1 MNSKK
6 IAFAL
11 TNYNEKPD
19 GIAIYSENLLKAIIE
34 NIDSD
39 VDVIITQKHS
49 AFIKKRF
56 NNKFNFEKI
65 NKIKFIE
72 LKYSNKLY
80 IFLYLLFFFNSRGYK
95 LIICP
100 SLLPTIIFFNKS
112 LKVIHDYTFKKY
124 SKSLNLYQI
133 FYRYVLHIFLFF
145 DNYIGYISKSTLKD
159 IEIFG
164 FSFLKNK
171 KKYFLPNSVNIFKST
186 LKASKKSKNKLNFL
200 YVGSLNYHKGFD
212 NCIIFLNEFI
222 NHFPNFKISI
232 NFAGKK
238 KKQTNE
244 ILLKNKINTNIEYT
258 IEDYVSDQRLTELY
272 SKSDFLIFLSRNEG
286 FGLPIFEAIHH
297 NCIPILSNIDIFREL
312 IQIKDYPFYNEF
324 KSNKEISIF
333 IQKIYDN
340 NKFKNEI
347 LHKLKNILHV
357 NEKNFIQSVGVLN
370 NLITEC

>member
-6 IAFAL
+6 IAFVL

-34 NIDSD
+34 NIDRD

-49 AFIKKRF
+49 VFIKKRF
-56 NNKFNFEKI
+56 NNKFNFDEKI
-65 NKIKFIE
+65 NKIKFIK

-80 IFLYLLFFFNSRGYK
+80 IFLYLLFFLNSRGYK

-100 SLLPTIIFFNKS
+100 SLLPTIVFFNKS

-186 LKASKKSKNKLNFL
+186 LKSSKKSKNKLNFL

-222 NHFPNFKISI
+222 DHFPNFKISI
-232 NFAGKK
+232 NCIFF
-238 KKQTNE
+238 TFC
-244 ILLKNKINTNIEYT
+244 KNK
-258 IEDYVSDQRLTELY
+258 VLLY
-272 SKSDFLIFLSRNEG
+272 
-286 FGLPIFEAIHH
+286 
-297 NCIPILSNIDIFREL
+297 
-312 IQIKDYPFYNEF
+312 
-324 KSNKEISIF
+324 
-333 IQKIYDN
+333 
-340 NKFKNEI
+340 
-347 LHKLKNILHV
+347 
-357 NEKNFIQSVGVLN
+357 
-370 NLITEC
+370 